1 MKELRVVLADDSV
14 LIQDYM
20 KRFLPSIK
28 GCHLVGVA
36 GDGHEA
42 LIMIQMLHPHV
53 VLLDVS
59 MPRRNGI
66 EVLREVRKRG
76 SEVAVIIFTADPNP
90 GLKEACLA
98 AGANYFVC
106 KTEFRELVDIFVELQ
121 TLNPSH

>member
-20 KRFLPSIK
+20 KRFLLRIK
-28 GCHLVGVA
+28 GCNLVGVA

-106 KTEFRELVDIFVELQ
+106 KTEFCELVDIFVELQ
-121 TLNPSH
+121 R